1 MTSAWST
8 VTPKLPVMV
17 STGMAA
23 AKSTLS
29 SARPLSTNVSISA
42 WTVCSIQLLIHHCAL
57 AGTNDGCTSA
67 RYRRCCAP
75 PMARMLL
82 NTPGSL
88 VSMCSSAACDA
99 NTSPSRKAA
108 SHASKLN
115 AEKWGRSGYGRP
127 WKNQSPG

>member
-8 VTPKLPVMV
+8 DTPKLPVMV

-29 SARPLSTNVSISA
+29 SARPLSTNVSMSA
-42 WTVCSIQLLIHHCAL
+42 CTVCSIQLLIHHWAF

-75 PMARMLL
+75 PMDRMLL

-108 SHASKLN
+108 SHAS
-115 AEKWGRSGYGRP
+115 
-127 WKNQSPG
+127 